1 MQIYRDGGV
10 AKNIQLEAQLLAVR
24 KCQEDVVQVL
34 ELPMPFQYFH
44 IMNLMMFLN
53 LMLWAYALG
62 IEDSYFAPVI
72 FMFVQLM
79 SQGIRELCAG
89 PSDPYGDDEVDFP
102 LNE

>member
-1 MQIYRDGGV
+1 MQG
-10 AKNIQLEAQLLAVR
+10 LEPPV
-24 KCQEDVVQVL
+24 
-34 ELPMPFQYFH
+34 PFQYFH
-44 IMNLMMFLN
+44 SMALMIFLN

-62 IEDSYFAPVI
+62 IEDSSFAPAI
-72 FMFVQLM
+72 FMSVQLM

>member
-1 MQIYRDGGV
+1 MPTLQQQE
-10 AKNIQLEAQLLAVR
+10 KQ
-24 KCQEDVVQVL
+24 QEDVVQVL
-34 ELPMPFQYFH
+34 EPPMPFQYFH

-62 IEDSYFAPVI
+62 IEDSYFAPAI

-79 SQGIRELCAG
+79 FQGVRELCAG
-89 PSDPYGDDEVDFP
+89 SSDPYGDDEVDFP